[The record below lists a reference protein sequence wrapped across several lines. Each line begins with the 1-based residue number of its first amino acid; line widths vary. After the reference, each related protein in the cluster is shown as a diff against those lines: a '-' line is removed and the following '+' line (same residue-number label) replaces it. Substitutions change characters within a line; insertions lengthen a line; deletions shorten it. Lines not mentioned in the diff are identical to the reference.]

1 MKISVLIPTRD
12 RLALLRSA
20 VDSVLRLDDADCELV
35 ISDNA
40 SSENVAEYVESL
52 RDPRVVYAR
61 TTRPLAVT
69 DNWNNALEHSS
80 GDYVIML
87 GDDDALL
94 STYFSRTR
102 RLIAEF
108 DRPQVVYHNA
118 LVYAYP
124 GVVPDEPE
132 GYLRSEGYADFLR
145 NARHPF
151 RLERKRAT
159 SMAHAAMGF
168 RVRYGF
174 NMQFVTIERGLVDML
189 SSNGH
194 FFRSPFPDYYAMNHL
209 FLRARSIVVDPHP
222 MVVIGVSPRS
232 YGFFHNNHQETAGR
246 SLLEGEDD
254 AALPDPSA
262 APLLPGTNINDGWLG
277 AMRELHLELGSPE
290 SPQPDYPRYR
300 MLQIAYLY
308 DGHFLRGSIDSS
320 QLAELQRHMTL
331 RERVFYG
338 TAFSLLRAL
347 TRIAPTSIRAAI
359 PRALQLAQR
368 QFPAWDPVRDDA
380 SYENI
385 GEVVKRVDPSTDP
398 RRWQQPRRSGL
409 RGAIIRRLG

>member
-12 RLALLRSA
+12 RLTLLRSA
-20 VDSVLRLDDADCELV
+20 VDSVLRLDDEDCELV

-52 RDPRVVYAR
+52 SDPRVVYAR

-69 DNWNNALEHSS
+69 ENWNNALEHSS

-102 RLIAEF
+102 KLIAEF

-124 GVVPDEPE
+124 GVVPDEPD

-145 NARHPF
+145 DVRHPF
-151 RLERKRAT
+151 RLERERAA

-174 NMQFVTIERGLVDML
+174 NMQFVTVERGLLQEL
-189 SSNGH
+189 SRNGP
-194 FFRSPFPDYYAMNHL
+194 FYRSPFPDYYAMNHL

-246 SLLEGEDD
+246 SFLEGEDGGARSD
-254 AALPDPSA
+254 SPA

-277 AMRELHLELGSPE
+277 AMRELHRELGSPV
-290 SPQPDYPRYR
+290 SPHPNYRRYR
-300 MLQIAYLY
+300 MLQIAYVY

-320 QLAELQRHMTL
+320 QLAELQRHTTL
-331 RERVFYG
+331 RERALYG

-347 TRIAPTSIRAAI
+347 ARIAPTSIRAAI

-368 QFPAWDPVRDDA
+368 QFPAWDPVPDDA

-385 GEVVKRVDPSTDP
+385 REVIERVDPSDP
-398 RRWQQPRRSGL
+398 LRWQRPRRSGL
-409 RGAIIRRLG
+409 RGALIRRLG